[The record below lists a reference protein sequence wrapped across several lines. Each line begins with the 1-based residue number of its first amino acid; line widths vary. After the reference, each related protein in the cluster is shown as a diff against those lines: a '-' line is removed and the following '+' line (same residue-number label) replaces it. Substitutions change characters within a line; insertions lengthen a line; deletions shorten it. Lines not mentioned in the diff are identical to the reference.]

1 MNFFELAGWLSAE
14 CDSQFI
20 YSAKR
25 RFNVAQADHF
35 MHLFLHVRYLDRMR
49 LREAFHQR
57 GYRKSHHYGNQPSL
71 TTSALESPSSSQ
83 LRNESL
89 NGLQDKDDMQVVPTR
104 TIVAKLDSK
113 GTTHKARS
121 MHTSSIKTEEW
132 KRQIAALTI
141 QLAFRQVDP

>member
-1 MNFFELAGWLSAE
+1 MLLKLIIS
-14 CDSQFI
+14 CI
-20 YSAKR
+20 CL
-25 RFNVAQADHF
+25 
-35 MHLFLHVRYLDRMR
+35 HLFLHVRYLDRMR

-104 TIVAKLDSK
+104 TIAAKLDSK